1 MKKLFSILFV
11 AATFTAVSQPKKAP
25 KMAPT
30 LAPGYYVPVKGDTI
44 KGEVMSNPEDETAFY
59 KGFSFKP
66 AKGGKLVVISP
77 KKAKAYGYD
86 DKHFFQ
92 INYEGE
98 EMYVEVLARGRLN
111 LYELRYNGKID
122 GYPAIEASYFVQDNN
137 AEGED
142 VKLKELK
149 KISNKFYKKD
159 LKPYMK
165 DQTIIWND
173 LDKYVLNKQALTNA
187 FIEFNKFYVIAK
199 PE

>member
-1 MKKLFSILFV
+1 
-11 AATFTAVSQPKKAP
+11 
-25 KMAPT
+25 MAPT
-30 LAPGYYVPVKGDTI
+30 TTPGYYVVAKGDTVR
-44 KGEVMSNPEDETAFY
+44 GEVMNNPPDETEFY

-66 AKGGKLVVISP
+66 AKGGKLVAINV
-77 KKAKAYGYD
+77 KKAKAYGFD
-86 DKHFFQ
+86 NRNFTL
-92 INYEGE
+92 ISYEGE

-111 LYELRYNGKID
+111 LFEYRFNGKID
-122 GYPAIEASYFVQDNN
+122 GYDAIEASYFVQDNN

-165 DQTIIWND
+165 DQTVIWSD
-173 LDKYVLNKQALTNA
+173 LDKYTLNKSALTNA

-199 PE
+199 SE